1 MAGED
6 HMFSFFFIY
15 KFLLGKLKKSST
27 FPVAFKEDDSRKV
40 ETLNPMRLSSEN
52 NRTTSGDLGLIK
64 VNKEPLESINI

>member
-1 MAGED
+1 MRIVCLV
-6 HMFSFFFIY
+6 FFYLQISR
-15 KFLLGKLKKSST
+15 GKIKKSST

-40 ETLNPMRLSSEN
+40 ETLNPMRLSFEN